1 MGVNALVMGKRL
13 RCQKLESF
21 GIILLPL
28 LHPFFG
34 TTWISR
40 YWKGKGKT
48 SLDLKAARGDGVWGC
63 SGISWTTCKQ
73 SAPRCR
79 QITTPTPHHS
89 IFTGWI
95 LFLMHNQQCQSTE
108 GKESNLEL

>member
-13 RCQKLESF
+13 QCQKLESF

-28 LHPFFG
+28 LHLFSG
-34 TTWISR
+34 TTWVSR

-48 SLDLKAARGDGVWGC
+48 SLDLKAARGDGVLGC
-63 SGISWTTCKQ
+63 SGISWTLCKQ
-73 SAPRCR
+73 SAPHCR

-95 LFLMHNQQCQSTE
+95 LFLMPNQQCQSTE